1 MSRKGEDKVKKK
13 LTYLLVGALL
23 LAQMP
28 TTTFAQTNKPSTAQ
42 ADLEVTLSLD
52 YPVAAW
58 EKLDLKIELL
68 KDNKLMGTFPLK
80 QEENLLSAQLQGQNY
95 QVQTT
100 PSESAL
106 HILFDDLPLG
116 TYQVRLTGKG
126 YKTYTSEPI
135 DLTKTEKHLVLGT
148 GNNTFTVG
156 DVNQDGK
163 VDEIDL
169 EAMKKALESSD
180 LKADFNG
187 DDEVDVEDLA
197 QLYWNQNAQGEAKT
211 YNTKVILGEILDENK
226 VKSEIETSN
235 SGNVKVQGSVSSLF
249 DGNDETSVELVS
261 NVPVTEEH
269 PIKVPVSFKE
279 KVSVSQINIMAPV
292 GSAPTAGYVV
302 YEDEN
307 GKEVRQPF
315 SAVST
320 YQTARTRAAQNVI
333 TINLGKQVPLQ
344 KLTIEV
350 TDTND
355 EGGLLAS
362 ISKIEFLEDVVDQA
376 VNQEQG
382 AIKGIKSKPINEG
395 IVLSWNQVPN
405 VTGYKISYGT
415 ESGVYEQ
422 IRQVGSNQITIEGLE
437 NFTPYYFVIQAVNGD
452 WEGPLSS
459 EIMAIPEPEA
469 KPSAPTE
476 VNVTPLN
483 KGVKVSFKIGEDAS
497 GANLYYKKETD
508 ASYTVMENIN
518 SGVMVR
524 GLENNVAYMFYVTAT
539 NTSGESGPSKVV
551 TAIPTEEELVM
562 PEIPT
567 HNRIDNTKVKE
578 IHLLDASNVDKKFYP
593 EGFKVENIMDGDFTT
608 HWTAETY
615 QKARGFSAT
624 FDQPYEMDYVAF
636 VPRLDTDF
644 DRHDGTRKYWEYAS
658 YYGIKVWETLDSEPK
673 VLHTKTA
680 IPSIGKD
687 GLMILPFEKTKVAK
701 IEVNVFEWDGA
712 GNMSIS
718 EVMFYEYFD
727 LIERIDNLFANGTYT
742 KLNSN
747 VKLEDIEKLEKELD
761 ALGGAVLFVD
771 KDVLKEELQ
780 LAKDL
785 LTPGSTAKL
794 GQVVEVVQ
802 TRDKSTANDKNFAM
816 PGLSDLQP
824 AGVMALADDE
834 IVVYVDAP
842 EGGTLPEMVFT
853 QFFGDGNWEKSV
865 QLKQGRNV
873 IKVPKVVNYN
883 ITKGGPIY
891 LRYNGEPQDTTTVRI
906 VHAKDMPTLEVL
918 DLTQNESTIKDQV
931 RQYITELTGYVSKL
945 DKTNLEKNPHNVTE
959 IGTDKILL
967 SLPAEEVLRGIT
979 SGIEGN
985 LESQVERLY
994 ESLMTWDAN
1003 MKLHYAILGLSEN
1016 AAEARDRYPATRINI
1031 RYMPMSNGI
1040 FMYAEGTHIGI
1051 QYRSGAGLVSDTRSS
1066 QDGYFGWGI
1075 NHEIGHVINDEA
1087 FVTAEVTN
1095 NIFSIFAQTIN
1106 GGQSR
1111 LENSGVYPKI
1121 YQKVTSKDTGF
1132 ASDVFVSLGMFWQL
1146 HLAYDDAEGVGTFY
1160 PKLHQLSRSQ
1170 NIQNV
1175 DKHNYFVRIA
1185 SDAAQKDLTPFFER
1199 WGIKITPETYKYT
1212 EKYQKETRAIYYL
1225 NDEARRYRLNKGTGM
1240 NQGDT
1245 VDIKAQVVQGEN
1257 TLDKEVELTLSTT
1270 MNQDALLGYEIYRD
1284 GELIGFTEESTY
1296 RDPISAN
1303 NVTHTY
1309 SAVAYDKLLNHTPK
1323 AEADEV
1329 YIATDG
1335 TIARSEFTMERTTPG
1350 SLTITLPNTPEV
1362 VGLKLTDVNVTTD
1375 EPYQVEIS
1383 QDGVDWHV
1391 AKNSKLKAGTQY
1403 IYFNKPG
1410 TKDDDDRIWSY
1421 DAKYIRIT
1429 GKPIETLSE
1438 DKVDVLA
1445 YPGDAVYFTDGA
1457 IGYLGHDYNF
1467 GSGSIPEGTL
1477 VVMGSYRGHP
1487 IYSKIVV
1494 SAEYVNEKDFDSSER
1509 PNYDKE
1515 TKVEA
1520 VEGEI
1525 YMFAE
1530 VPEDQQV
1537 SKVGNGIWMFIPKE
1551 QSLPAQI
1558 KANMFRTDE
1567 ASSIAG
1573 GRLVSDTKWLLV
1585 PNAESLPT
1593 INLQ

>member
-1 MSRKGEDKVKKK
+1 M
-13 LTYLLVGALL
+13 
-23 LAQMP
+23 
-28 TTTFAQTNKPSTAQ
+28 
-42 ADLEVTLSLD
+42 
-52 YPVAAW
+52 
-58 EKLDLKIELL
+58 
-68 KDNKLMGTFPLK
+68 
-80 QEENLLSAQLQGQNY
+80 
-95 QVQTT
+95 
-100 PSESAL
+100 
-106 HILFDDLPLG
+106 
-116 TYQVRLTGKG
+116 
-126 YKTYTSEPI
+126 
-135 DLTKTEKHLVLGT
+135 
-148 GNNTFTVG
+148 
-156 DVNQDGK
+156 
-163 VDEIDL
+163 
-169 EAMKKALESSD
+169 
-180 LKADFNG
+180 
-187 DDEVDVEDLA
+187 
-197 QLYWNQNAQGEAKT
+197 
-211 YNTKVILGEILDENK
+211 
-226 VKSEIETSN
+226 
-235 SGNVKVQGSVSSLF
+235 
-249 DGNDETSVELVS
+249 
-261 NVPVTEEH
+261 
-269 PIKVPVSFKE
+269 
-279 KVSVSQINIMAPV
+279 
-292 GSAPTAGYVV
+292 
-302 YEDEN
+302 
-307 GKEVRQPF
+307 
-315 SAVST
+315 
-320 YQTARTRAAQNVI
+320 
-333 TINLGKQVPLQ
+333 
-344 KLTIEV
+344 
-350 TDTND
+350 
-355 EGGLLAS
+355 
-362 ISKIEFLEDVVDQA
+362 
-376 VNQEQG
+376 
-382 AIKGIKSKPINEG
+382 
-395 IVLSWNQVPN
+395 
-405 VTGYKISYGT
+405 
-415 ESGVYEQ
+415 
-422 IRQVGSNQITIEGLE
+422 
-437 NFTPYYFVIQAVNGD
+437 
-452 WEGPLSS
+452 
-459 EIMAIPEPEA
+459 
-469 KPSAPTE
+469 
-476 VNVTPLN
+476 
-483 KGVKVSFKIGEDAS
+483 
-497 GANLYYKKETD
+497 
-508 ASYTVMENIN
+508 
-518 SGVMVR
+518 
-524 GLENNVAYMFYVTAT
+524 
-539 NTSGESGPSKVV
+539 
-551 TAIPTEEELVM
+551 
-562 PEIPT
+562 
-567 HNRIDNTKVKE
+567 
-578 IHLLDASNVDKKFYP
+578 
-593 EGFKVENIMDGDFTT
+593 
-608 HWTAETY
+608 
-615 QKARGFSAT
+615 
-624 FDQPYEMDYVAF
+624 
-636 VPRLDTDF
+636 
-644 DRHDGTRKYWEYAS
+644 
-658 YYGIKVWETLDSEPK
+658 
-673 VLHTKTA
+673 
-680 IPSIGKD
+680 
-687 GLMILPFEKTKVAK
+687 
-701 IEVNVFEWDGA
+701 
-712 GNMSIS
+712 
-718 EVMFYEYFD
+718 
-727 LIERIDNLFANGTYT
+727 
-742 KLNSN
+742 
-747 VKLEDIEKLEKELD
+747 
-761 ALGGAVLFVD
+761 
-771 KDVLKEELQ
+771 KEELQ

-785 LTPGSTAKL
+785 LTPGSSAKL

-891 LRYNGEPQDTTTVRI
+891 LRYNGKPQATTTVRI

-931 RQYITELTGYVSKL
+931 RQYITELTDYVSKL

-1111 LENSGVYPKI
+1111 LETSGVYPKI

-1199 WGIKITPETYKYT
+1199 WGIKVTEETKKYT
-1212 EKYQKETRAIYYL
+1212 KKYPEETRAIYYL
-1225 NDEARRYRLNKGTGM
+1225 NDEARRYRLNQGTGM

-1335 TIARSEFTMERTTPG
+1335 TIARSDTYRDPISANNVTHTYSAVAYDKLLNHTPKAEADEVYIATDGTIARSEFTMQRTTPG

-1362 VGLKLTDVNVTTD
+1362 VGLKLTDVDVTTD

-1383 QDGVDWHV
+1383 QDGVDWQV
-1391 AKNSKLKAGTQY
+1391 AKNSKLKAGKQY

-1421 DAKYIRIT
+1421 DAKHIRIT

-1530 VPEDQQV
+1530 IPEDQQV

-1567 ASSIAG
+1567 ASSTAG